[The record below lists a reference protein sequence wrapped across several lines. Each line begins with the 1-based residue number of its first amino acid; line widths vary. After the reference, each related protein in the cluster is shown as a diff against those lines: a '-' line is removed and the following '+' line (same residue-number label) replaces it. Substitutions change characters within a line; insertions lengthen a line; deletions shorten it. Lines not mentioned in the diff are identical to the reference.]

1 MQIIHQNLPTLLIVD
16 DHHAIRYVLAQA
28 LSDAKVCTVVGQSST
43 GTGAIE
49 LTSQL
54 HPDIVLLDAM
64 MPDSNGLDCVRM
76 MRRSTPRVKIIVFTG
91 NSNPLLIGRAV
102 ELGIQGFIEK
112 SAEFNELIDAVRIVA
127 SGKTHYSNSVRPTI
141 RKIQS
146 SPFPLGAGSRLTA
159 REHTVLQGVAA
170 GKSSKEI
177 GAELGLSI
185 FTINNHRRR
194 IKNKTGF
201 KSTSELTLHALQLG
215 LVQDHQAEIGEAM
228 IARVI

>member
-1 MQIIHQNLPTLLIVD
+1 MQTTHQTLPTLLIVD
-16 DHHAIRYVLAQA
+16 DHHAIRHVLAQA
-28 LSDAKVCTVVGQSST
+28 LSDANVCTIVGQSST
-43 GTGAIE
+43 GAGAID
-49 LTSQL
+49 LTSQF

-64 MPDSNGLDCVRM
+64 MPDTNGLDCVRM
-76 MRRSTPRVKIIVFTG
+76 MRRSTPQVKIIVFTG

-102 ELGIQGFIEK
+102 ELGIQGFVEK
-112 SAEFNELIDAVRIVA
+112 SAEFTELIDAVRNVA
-127 SGKTHYSNSVRPTI
+127 SGKNHYCNSLRPTI
-141 RKIQS
+141 RKLQS
-146 SPFPLGAGSRLTA
+146 SPFPLGAGSRLSA

-177 GAELGLSI
+177 GAELGLST

-215 LVQDHQAEIGEAM
+215 LVQDHQTELTEAF
-228 IARVI
+228 AKRAV